1 MATLDVCR
9 KKETQTCP
17 YGAYSSMQCCTA
29 SDDDAL
35 ETVMFDQHLAAR
47 LHMSAYHALF
57 CLCLDGKIQVGESM
71 IVGHQK
77 AGLVWPVRYH
87 KVI

>member
-1 MATLDVCR
+1 MR
-9 KKETQTCP
+9 
-17 YGAYSSMQCCTA
+17 YCTA
-29 SDDDAL
+29 NDDFAPN
-35 ETVMFDQHLAAR
+35 TVMVDHHVAAR

-57 CLCLDGKIQVGESM
+57 CLCLDGKIQVCEPM

-77 AGLVWPVRYH
+77 AGLVRSVWNH